1 MASAGSSPGTNH
13 EAGGGARP
21 SWLVPA
27 AIATA
32 LGAAAATLVVYGL
45 WQSSVAKSR
54 KQNRSNRK
62 RKNNPTPG
70 VKACSSCGAVGSA
83 DLALVRCG
91 RCHKV
96 YYCSRDCQKKDWAQH
111 KPECVPV
118 EKPQPRPAWS
128 EGMTNAELAEVQ
140 ALLKKN
146 DQQYEEHI
154 RGSGPS
160 PDSIYG
166 IWDGFSKEE
175 IENIVADTIWYKEFY
190 HSKDFSRVPALIRRL
205 ASVPFFSG
213 AAATSAFFTSV
224 FAQAPEETIKSWIDQ
239 HAKDL
244 EEQELFRN
252 AFLTFLRCGDTQAC
266 KACEEHLI
274 NLLPE
279 EKRDAARSAQTVPL
293 SLSSPANP
301 TASSPPTHED
311 LDTQWAVYFATG
323 DVSLIKKMIK
333 NALSL
338 GAHIN
343 DLSTT
348 QPEQAQML
356 VPLLNR
362 IISWLIS
369 EGIFDEQVRRACN
382 DEMQA
387 LKGSDERGEMMLLR
401 IVLQQQGVIEH
412 LPNIPKDDIRH
423 LRVEADSHRPILLR
437 LWELKQQQRIAELR
451 RLPGARSIP
460 TRFGNALW
468 LPSSPDNPN
477 GRLFMEQS

>member
-1 MASAGSSPGTNH
+1 MA
-13 EAGGGARP
+13 
-21 SWLVPA
+21 
-27 AIATA
+27 
-32 LGAAAATLVVYGL
+32 
-45 WQSSVAKSR
+45 
-54 KQNRSNRK
+54 
-62 RKNNPTPG
+62 
-70 VKACSSCGAVGSA
+70 
-83 DLALVRCG
+83 D
-91 RCHKV
+91 
-96 YYCSRDCQKKDWAQH
+96 
-111 KPECVPV
+111 
-118 EKPQPRPAWS
+118 
-128 EGMTNAELAEVQ
+128 
-140 ALLKKN
+140 
-146 DQQYEEHI
+146 
-154 RGSGPS
+154 
-160 PDSIYG
+160 
-166 IWDGFSKEE
+166 
-175 IENIVADTIWYKEFY
+175 
-190 HSKDFSRVPALIRRL
+190 
-205 ASVPFFSG
+205 
-213 AAATSAFFTSV
+213 
-224 FAQAPEETIKSWIDQ
+224 
-239 HAKDL
+239 
-244 EEQELFRN
+244 
-252 AFLTFLRCGDTQAC
+252 
-266 KACEEHLI
+266 
-274 NLLPE
+274 
-279 EKRDAARSAQTVPL
+279 
-293 SLSSPANP
+293 
-301 TASSPPTHED
+301 ED

-369 EGIFDEQVRRACN
+369 EGTSSLRPGLSDIASGLTWTTSGIFDEQVRRACN

-412 LPNIPKDDIRH
+412 LPNIPKGTPSTCVHSGVCADTLLPYSFGWIGTDDIRH